1 MAHRDN
7 KEKEKTS
14 REATGKYFYT
24 LSQTCFAAMVIVA
37 VLTYFTNKDI
47 PGGNILGLFCVGIA
61 ASNYS
66 APLTRKCQKSALII
80 SKLVLGLFPNSC

>member
-1 MAHRDN
+1 MQHYLAHRDN

-24 LSQTCFAAMVIVA
+24 LSQTCFAAMVIGA

-61 ASNYS
+61 ATSIFYTIGYYI
-66 APLTRKCQKSALII
+66 LKK
-80 SKLVLGLFPNSC
+80 

>member
-1 MAHRDN
+1 MALRDN

-37 VLTYFTNKDI
+37 I
-47 PGGNILGLFCVGIA
+47 ILPPNWTPAFC
-61 ASNYS
+61 
-66 APLTRKCQKSALII
+66 
-80 SKLVLGLFPNSC
+80 

>member
-24 LSQTCFAAMVIVA
+24 
-37 VLTYFTNKDI
+37 
-47 PGGNILGLFCVGIA
+47 
-61 ASNYS
+61 SNPQLR
-66 APLTRKCQKSALII
+66 A
-80 SKLVLGLFPNSC
+80 

>member
-47 PGGNILGLFCVGIA
+47 P
-61 ASNYS
+61 
-66 APLTRKCQKSALII
+66 
-80 SKLVLGLFPNSC
+80 